1 MCIVQLGNED
11 PLKTDTSLMLD
22 HVLVKALR
30 PVLTTI
36 LTRTEVK
43 TKAFVTCGG
52 IFSEALVSFTWTRR
66 GCCLCDGRYHYLW
79 WECGFLHASQ

>member
-1 MCIVQLGNED
+1 
-11 PLKTDTSLMLD
+11 MLD

-30 PVLTTI
+30 PILTTI

-52 IFSEALVSFTWTRR
+52 IFSVSFI
-66 GCCLCDGRYHYLW
+66 
-79 WECGFLHASQ
+79 ELHLDQVRPLLI

>member
-11 PLKTDTSLMLD
+11 PLKTYTSLMLD

-52 IFSEALVSFTWTRR
+52 IFSVSF
-66 GCCLCDGRYHYLW
+66 G
-79 WECGFLHASQ
+79 ELHLDQARPLLI